1 MLACNCLYLGA
12 FPHNENIDTGISL
25 PNATYSIHI
34 KSVTEQVFDIEV
46 TTGFLIIDKSR
57 VNENMVHVFEL
68 KDNTGAIV
76 SVGSDNCFWFET
88 FVNNAKLDC
97 ECE

>member
-1 MLACNCLYLGA
+1 M
-12 FPHNENIDTGISL
+12 

-46 TTGFLIIDKSR
+46 TTGFLIIDKSQ

-68 KDNTGAIV
+68 KDNTGASIV
-76 SVGSDNCFWFET
+76 TGKQIGRAHV
-88 FVNNAKLDC
+88 
-97 ECE
+97 